1 MKSRLPDAGEV
12 VWADF
17 DPIVGHEQSGLRPA
31 LVISPFR
38 YNSRSSLLIVCP
50 ITRTASEWPFFV
62 KIINGEG
69 VSGFVIVD
77 QIRSIDA
84 ESRVRKIKGRVTGD
98 TLREVRR
105 VLGIL
110 AEIGAA
116 TQTDA

>member
-1 MKSRLPDAGEV
+1 MKTRPPDAGEV

-17 DPIVGHEQSGLRPA
+17 DPSAGHEQTGLRPA

-38 YNSRSSLLIVCP
+38 YNARSSLLVVCP

-62 KIINGEG
+62 KITNGER

-77 QIRSIDA
+77 QIKSIDA
-84 ESRVRKIKGRVTGD
+84 ASRVRKIRGRVTGE

-110 AEIGAA
+110 AEIDAA
-116 TQTDA
+116 SQTDA